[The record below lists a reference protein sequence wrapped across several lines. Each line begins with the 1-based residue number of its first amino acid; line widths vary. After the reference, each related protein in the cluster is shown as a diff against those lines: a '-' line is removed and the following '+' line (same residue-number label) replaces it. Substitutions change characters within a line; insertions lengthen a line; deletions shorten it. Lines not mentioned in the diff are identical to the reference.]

1 MTFAPARLDAA
12 SPPKITA
19 GTVRVITWSARIVGL
34 IAVASVVGPAG
45 RVRLRGTVERWLDL
59 PPQAT
64 LAAAGLVLAS
74 GVLLLM
80 VATGLRRRKRRAW
93 QMAVLTCALIA
104 LPHLV
109 FWRGVGSGLTAL
121 ALGVAL
127 VRTRREFTALPDP
140 VGKWRGVLVFWQFV
154 GAGFVINMLLLT
166 LPPRRMVMA
175 DGWWQRI
182 EQAVLSFAG
191 ISGDVRFGSE
201 WMADLVALV
210 GGVFSIGA
218 LLLGGYFL
226 LRTAEP
232 VPGLSALEADRLRAL
247 IDRHGASDSLAY
259 FALRSDK
266 SAVMS
271 PTGKA
276 AVSYRVLAGVALAS
290 GDPLGDKEAWP
301 GAIEEFLAECRGHGW
316 VPAVLGCSELGA
328 TVWSRYGLDALEL
341 GDEAVVDVAT
351 FTLDG
356 RCMRGVRQ
364 AVAKLRR
371 AGYSVTVRR
380 VAELAEDERVRL
392 AALAERWRGT
402 ETERGFSMA
411 LSRPADRVDPACV
424 IVTAAKDGQVSGMLQ
439 FVPWGADGLSLDLM
453 RRDRAIGDNGL
464 NELMITELLAA
475 CPTLG
480 VTQVSLNF
488 AVFRAALERGRRIG
502 AGPIAR
508 LWARALRLGSRWWQ
522 IESLYRFNAKF
533 SPRWVPRYLVFPVVR
548 DLPRIAVA
556 ALEAEGFGGRPPA
569 LLRVRRR

>member
-1 MTFAPARLDAA
+1 MTVAPARPLVAT
-12 SPPKITA
+12 PPRVTTN
-19 GTVRVITWSARIVGL
+19 TVRVITWSARIVGL

-45 RVRLRGTVERWLDL
+45 RVRLRGTVERWLEL

-64 LAAAGLVLAS
+64 LAAAAAVLAS

-93 QMAVLTCALIA
+93 QMALLTCGLIA
-104 LPHLV
+104 LPHLAL
-109 FWRGVGSGLTAL
+109 WRGVGSGLTAL

-127 VRTRREFTALPDP
+127 WRTRREFTAVPDP
-140 VGKWRGVLVFWQFV
+140 VGRWRGVLVFGQFV

-166 LPPRRMVMA
+166 LPPRRMVDA
-175 DGWWQRI
+175 DGWWQRT
-182 EQAVLSFAG
+182 EHALLSFAG
-191 ISGDVRFGSE
+191 LTGDVRFGSE
-201 WMADLVALV
+201 WLGDLVGLV
-210 GGVFSIGA
+210 GAVFGIGA

-232 VPGLSALEADRLRAL
+232 APGLSSSEVDRLRSL
-247 IDRHGASDSLAY
+247 IDQHGGNDSLAY
-259 FALRSDK
+259 FALRGDK
-266 SAVMS
+266 SVVLS

-290 GDPLGDKEAWP
+290 GDPLGDNEAWP
-301 GAIEEFLAECRGHGW
+301 GAIEEFLAECRAHGW

-341 GDEAVVDVAT
+341 GDEAVVDVAE

-371 AGYSVTVRR
+371 AGYAVDVRR
-380 VAELAEDERVRL
+380 VAEIAEPERLRL
-392 AALAERWRGT
+392 ADLAERWRGT

-411 LSRPADRVDPACV
+411 LSRPAARVDPSCV
-424 IVTAAKDGQVSGMLQ
+424 IVTAAKDGQVSGVLQ

-453 RRDRAIGDNGL
+453 RRDRSVGDNGL
-464 NELMITELLAA
+464 NELMITALLEA
-475 CPTLG
+475 CPALG
-480 VTQVSLNF
+480 VSRVSLNF
-488 AVFRAALERGRRIG
+488 AVFRSALERGGRIG
-502 AGPIAR
+502 AGPVAR

-533 SPRWVPRYLVFPVVR
+533 APRWVPRYLVFPVVR
-548 DLPRIAVA
+548 DLPRIALA

-569 LLRVRRR
+569 LLRVLRR